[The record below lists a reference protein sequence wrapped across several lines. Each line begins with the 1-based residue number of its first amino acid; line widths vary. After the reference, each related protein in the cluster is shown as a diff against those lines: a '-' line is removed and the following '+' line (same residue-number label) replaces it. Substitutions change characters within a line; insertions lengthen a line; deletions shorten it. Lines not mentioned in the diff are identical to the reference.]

1 MVHLHIMKDSSLI
14 PSSVARLVTELAL
27 GLLNFSKG
35 DVSAVEAC
43 NLWCKVTPLLS
54 NARRLPQST
63 QQTFPIIEAV
73 HCAFKRLEG
82 PIKDAVMEQGKKCVQ
97 DHGLKGPLVYMKEF
111 SELSPAPPCV
121 SVFFNLIRSWTSISQ
136 DSLNAR
142 NATHDHQALLQSLPL
157 FVRLGSLSCP
167 WLAEV
172 AMEKGC
178 EYIS

>member
-1 MVHLHIMKDSSLI
+1 MKDSSLI

-121 SVFFNLIRSWTSISQ
+121 SEFFNLIRSWTSISQ